1 MKKCGQCDG
10 LGLVQA
16 GSRELNKIDRVV
28 VADVVGLRIVKR
40 VCKACHGEGFFNV
53 EE

>member
-1 MKKCGQCDG
+1 MKKCGHCDG

-16 GSRELNKIDRVV
+16 ESREL
-28 VADVVGLRIVKR
+28 VADVGGLRIVKR
-40 VCKACHGEGFFNV
+40 VCKACHGEGIFNV

>member
-1 MKKCGQCDG
+1 MKKCGHCNG

-16 GSRELNKIDRVV
+16 ESHELDKIDPV
-28 VADVVGLRIVKR
+28 VADVVGLSIVKK
-40 VCKACHGEGFFNV
+40 VCKACHGEEFFNV